1 MSSLGIFILIEMR
14 GNETVGLERT
24 IENDPSELDAR
35 IEQVHRGLRSDDLQT
50 RRDAGR
56 AFRVAAEQNPA
67 IIEPHCDML
76 AELLT
81 DRSGSVRLSGA
92 IGFRE
97 LATTA
102 PTTVAERVPELLVLL
117 EDADA
122 PAIQMAVVRALT
134 RVGEHSLRT
143 VTVAD
148 ETTADLLRTATP
160 PIKAAIVTIFAGA
173 VVADPEQFPETV
185 SAMEDALDDE
195 EERVRRYAA
204 AALALIAK
212 TDSSAVSS
220 VEGVRE
226 RVEELEDRVTA
237 HPWHS
242 DETIEQAAETFRSL
256 SETNQT

>member
-1 MSSLGIFILIEMR
+1 MR
-14 GNETVGLERT
+14 GNETAGLEGI
-24 IENDPSELDAR
+24 IENDPTEFDAR
-35 IEQVHRGLRSDDLQT
+35 IEQVRRGLQSDHLQT

-67 IIEPHCDML
+67 VIEPYCETL
-76 AELLT
+76 VELLA

-102 PTTVAERVPELLVLL
+102 PTTVAERIPELLALL
-117 EDADA
+117 EGADA

-134 RVGEHSLRT
+134 RVGEHSLGI
-143 VTVAD
+143 VTIAD

-160 PIKAAIVTIFAGA
+160 PIKAAIVTVFAG
-173 VVADPEQFPETV
+173 VVVTDPAQFPETV

-195 EERVRRYAA
+195 EERVCRYAA

-212 TDSSAVSS
+212 TDQSAVSS
-220 VEGVRE
+220 VERVRK
-226 RVEELEDRVTA
+226 RVEVLEGRVTA

-242 DETIEQAAETFRSL
+242 DETIEQAAETLRSL
-256 SETNQT
+256 DETDQT

>member
-1 MSSLGIFILIEMR
+1 MR
-14 GNETVGLERT
+14 GNETAGLEGI
-24 IENDPSELDAR
+24 IENDPSELNAR
-35 IEQVHRGLRSDDLQT
+35 IEQVCRGLQSDDLQT

-67 IIEPHCDML
+67 IIEPHCDTL
-76 AELLT
+76 SELLT

-92 IGFRE
+92 IGFKE

-102 PTTVAERVPELLVLL
+102 PTTVAERIPELLVLL
-117 EDADA
+117 EGTDA

-134 RVGEHSLRT
+134 RVGEHSPRT
-143 VTVAD
+143 IAIVD

-160 PIKAAIVTIFAGA
+160 PIKAAIVTVFAG
-173 VVADPEQFPETV
+173 VVVEDPEQFPETV

-212 TDSSAVSS
+212 ADQSAVSS
-220 VEGVRE
+220 VEKVRE
-226 RVEELEDRVTA
+226 RVETLEERVTA
-237 HPWHS
+237 HPWYS
-242 DETIEQAAETFRSL
+242 DETIEQAADTFRSL
-256 SETNQT
+256 GEPDQS